1 MTVPDAFPAFTHIN
15 YAILERGI
23 RKIKRLILVNVVQ
36 TCFYRK
42 SKLSILKHKIKYI
55 QFFLFIF
62 FCLSV
67 IILFHCHIFF
77 YLVLRSDIS
86 TACRQNHLTRLL

>member
-15 YAILERGI
+15 YATLERGL
-23 RKIKRLILVNVVQ
+23 RKIKRLILVNVVR

-55 QFFLFIF
+55 QRFLFF

-67 IILFHCHIFF
+67 IILFHCHIF
-77 YLVLRSDIS
+77 YLVVHSDIS
-86 TACRQNHLTRLL
+86 TACRQNHLTLLL